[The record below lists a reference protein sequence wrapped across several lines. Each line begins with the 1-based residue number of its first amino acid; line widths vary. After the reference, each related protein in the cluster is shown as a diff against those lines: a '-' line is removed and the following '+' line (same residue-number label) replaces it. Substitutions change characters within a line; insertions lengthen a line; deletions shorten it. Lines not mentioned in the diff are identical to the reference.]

1 MMACDYLAIPASSA
15 PVEWVFSRGI
25 DCVSAKHM
33 SLAPE
38 SIQVCMCLKGWLQ
51 LRNDDGEGMNGIDQD
66 RDRIE
71 E

>member
-1 MMACDYLAIPASSA
+1 MMAHDYLAIPASSA
-15 PVEWVFSRGI
+15 PVEWVFSRGT
-25 DCVSAKHM
+25 DLVSAKCM

-51 LRNDDGEGMNGIDQD
+51 LRNDDREDMSGIDQD
-66 RDRIE
+66 GDRIE